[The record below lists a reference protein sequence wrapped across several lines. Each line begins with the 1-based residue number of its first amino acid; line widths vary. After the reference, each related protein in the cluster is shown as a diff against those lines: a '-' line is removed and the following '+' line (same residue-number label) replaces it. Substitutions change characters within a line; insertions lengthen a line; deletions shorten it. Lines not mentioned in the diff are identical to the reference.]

1 MGMPAAPAQIISK
14 INPAL
19 SEVIMKALA
28 KLPEQRYQSGQD
40 LVNDLEQC
48 KEGAAK
54 ASPSKPAAPA
64 PSRPAAGP
72 SAAEEAPAVFGK
84 KVAAAAAG
92 WSGSSSRLPE
102 AAASDSPDGGT
113 QLSANMSAA
122 WPTESETEVSPP
134 PSNGDGNPAG
144 ARRTRS
150 FSDVDELP
158 PLKTT
163 YVSPPAP
170 PEAIPDPPEAPHQ
183 PQATVFH
190 KAEQAEKSRTPPKE
204 MARNAIKAIAKTPP
218 KLFLYSVGAAVVIIL
233 LVGGSIFYRNQSEKS
248 QEMAAPAQVATP
260 AAVSSQPAPAA
271 PESAPGEPPPNVQMA
286 TPVEAEPPSSS
297 NRRSVI
303 SVAPAS
309 RAPRKM
315 PGKHRTLLIWLG

>member
-1 MGMPAAPAQIISK
+1 MRK

-54 ASPSKPAAPA
+54 ASAGKPAAPA
-64 PSRPAAGP
+64 PPRPAAGSM

-92 WSGSSSRLPE
+92 WGGSSSRLPE
-102 AAASDSPDGGT
+102 AAASDSPDGGK

-122 WPTESETEVSPP
+122 WPTESETDVSPP

-163 YVSPPAP
+163 YVSPVAP

-190 KAEQAEKSRTPPKE
+190 EAEQAETSRTPPKGNGPE
-204 MARNAIKAIAKTPP
+204 GDERNRQDAAETLSLLTRRGNRHYPARGGID
-218 KLFLYSVGAAVVIIL
+218 FLPQSVGEITGDGCTGP
-233 LVGGSIFYRNQSEKS
+233 GGNSGGQFPARARSPRN
-248 QEMAAPAQVATP
+248 
-260 AAVSSQPAPAA
+260 
-271 PESAPGEPPPNVQMA
+271 
-286 TPVEAEPPSSS
+286 
-297 NRRSVI
+297 RS
-303 SVAPAS
+303 
-309 RAPRKM
+309 R
-315 PGKHRTLLIWLG
+315 